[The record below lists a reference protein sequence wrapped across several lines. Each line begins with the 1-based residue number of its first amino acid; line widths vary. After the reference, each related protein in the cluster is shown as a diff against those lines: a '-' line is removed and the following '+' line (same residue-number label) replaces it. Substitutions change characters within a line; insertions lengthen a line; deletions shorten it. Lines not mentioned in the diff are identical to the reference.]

1 MDMRQLRAFAKVYE
15 RRSFSRAAEDLA
27 LSQPTI
33 SAHVASLEQSINV
46 SLFDRLGRSILPTQA
61 ADILYGHCASIF
73 ASLDRAE
80 SEIRLLSNDVSGELK
95 LGGSTIP
102 ANYLFPELLSR
113 FLRRYPNVRISL
125 AEGDSLDILGLI
137 SRGELCVGVV
147 GAKDESSELEFQT
160 LIDDS
165 LVVLAAPSFLS
176 GRRLPFSVESIVKMP
191 WVVRQPGSGTR
202 LAVEQALEKAGC
214 PPKELNVVS
223 VVDGTEAL
231 LRFVRCGMGI
241 SVSSRL
247 AAREYLQR
255 GELTIVSIPE
265 LHFERSFFV
274 VHHPLRHQFPAV
286 RYFLKFVTE
295 AAETLEQPEAI
306 HHQAGEGVFDLV
318 RRSSDRFDSFQHQGG

>member
-33 SAHVASLEQSINV
+33 SAHVASLEQSIQV

-61 ADILYGHCASIF
+61 ADILYGHCATVF

-80 SEIRLLSNDVSGELK
+80 SEIRLLSNGVSGELK

-125 AEGDSLDILGLI
+125 TEGDSLDILDLI

-147 GAKDESSELEFQT
+147 GAKDESSELAFQA
-160 LIDDS
+160 LVDDS

-176 GRRLPFSVESIVKMP
+176 GRCLPLGVESIAKLP

-214 PPKELNVVS
+214 SPKELNVVS

-231 LRFVRCGMGI
+231 LRFVRSGMGI

-247 AAREYLQR
+247 AAREYLER
-255 GELTIVSIPE
+255 GELTVVSIPE

-274 VHHPLRHQFPAV
+274 VYHPLRHQFPVV

-295 AAETLEQPEAI
+295 AVEVLERSDASRIQVDED
-306 HHQAGEGVFDLV
+306 EFDLV
-318 RRSSDRFDSFQHQGG
+318 NHFEEHVNLFRHQRG